1 MVKEDPDGVDYHHL
15 GVGVVVGGKDPDRI
29 PVAASSKRPTKKKP
43 KDKPKRPLSA
53 YNFFFKCV
61 SLYAM
66 NDPMIPVM

>member
-1 MVKEDPDGVDYHHL
+1 MVKEDPDGDYHL
-15 GVGVVVGGKDPDRI
+15 GVVGKDPDRI

-61 SLYAM
+61 SFFFAVLL
-66 NDPMIPVM
+66 